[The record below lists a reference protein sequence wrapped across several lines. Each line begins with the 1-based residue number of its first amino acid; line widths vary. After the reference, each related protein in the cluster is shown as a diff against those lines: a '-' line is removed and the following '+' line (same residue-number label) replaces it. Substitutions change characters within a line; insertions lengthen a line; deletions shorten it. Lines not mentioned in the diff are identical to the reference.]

1 MAQEVKYLSNRCLV
15 NDPDKFFQAS
25 AWMSRRRSGRGRDFG
40 VTKKHLLKNKLV
52 PRKHLVPGTSFV
64 KTMTLEAG
72 SSPKEWTQDP
82 VIQSCDTLYLH
93 ENLRRSLAFTC
104 WSCDLTP
111 ILANAINLEVNN
123 FNPFLVKLT

>member
-1 MAQEVKYLSNRCLV
+1 MVEVEI
-15 NDPDKFFQAS
+15 
-25 AWMSRRRSGRGRDFG
+25 G

-93 ENLRRSLAFTC
+93 ENLRRTLAFTY

-111 ILANAINLEVNN
+111 PLFLALPTGFAMEA
-123 FNPFLVKLT
+123 FFWWKT